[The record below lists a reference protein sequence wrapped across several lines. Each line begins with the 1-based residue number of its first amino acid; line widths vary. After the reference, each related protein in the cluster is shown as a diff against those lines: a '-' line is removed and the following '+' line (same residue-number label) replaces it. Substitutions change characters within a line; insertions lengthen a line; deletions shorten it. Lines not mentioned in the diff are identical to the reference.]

1 VKVEV
6 EMAVVE
12 EMGMT
17 EEVQLPQTN
26 AKDKLI
32 ALEEQLLK

>member
-1 VKVEV
+1 VEV

-17 EEVQLPQTN
+17 EEVQLPQAN
-26 AKDKLI
+26 VKGKLI
-32 ALEEQLLK
+32 ASEEQLLK